1 MKTRNEKMNISI
13 LGLAVQCALMTAVAL
28 PLNAVA
34 DDADALKRPTN
45 SVELGS
51 LYSSQNSA
59 RFGQYNGLND
69 GGFYGLGGFDVHGGD
84 GYNDSKNSALRW
96 NLNGSNLG
104 TTSRTVDGS
113 VSDQGKWKVNLGY
126 DELQHNITSTYQTP
140 LQGSVGGNNFTL
152 PANFGPIGT
161 TAVPNTRSLS
171 STQRG
176 DFNTEKENVS
186 RKNGSISTSYTF
198 SEQLSAQIDYN
209 HLDQSGAKLI
219 GTGSMGGIN
228 VGTGS
233 GSGGYKGAA
242 EAVNMLMNPTSYQT
256 DNVNAAL
263 NWRGDKGHFTGGYY
277 GSMFHDDYNSLNW
290 QSAVVTP
297 GTSGTCA
304 GANCYTNNTMSTA
317 PSNSL
322 HQANLTG
329 GYNFTQ
335 TTKLAGGFSYGH
347 NSQNSAYAPTNIAQV
362 NGSSANMM
370 WGGLPG
376 ASLNGV
382 VETTHGDLKLTN
394 QSIKDLTLTAGFKFN
409 ERDNR
414 TDSSIYKFKAIND
427 ALATNTTAA
436 TNYTGVNTPYS
447 NSKTQYEASAAYRLT
462 KAQNVNLA
470 YDHESVKRWCDS
482 LALGA
487 AQCVSS
493 PASEEDKIGLTY
505 RLKALDDVNFNAG
518 YSYANRRADVS
529 NFQSNVGNY
538 GITSLITSSATGS
551 ANSGFNAGNFLGY
564 VAFPYANRSQN
575 LGKAGVN
582 WQVTQ
587 KLDVGL
593 NGRYTYDNYDATL
606 GVQNGHS
613 AGVNLD
619 ATYSYAENSSVSAY
633 WSWQNG
639 QRNMRSGNGGANG
652 NTSASVVG
660 AASQAVA
667 PTNLW
672 NNQLEDNS
680 NTVGLLTRRG
690 GLLNGK
696 LDLIGD
702 ASYARDT
709 TGYSTQVLYTPSTNI
724 ACGSAASL
732 TCGSLSPIANEIIS
746 LKFTGHYKVH
756 KNGKVSLAYMYQKL
770 NSNDYFYYGQQF
782 STTPSTVMPTNLQ
795 MQSYAVNV
803 VALSY
808 NYSF

>member
-1 MKTRNEKMNISI
+1 MKTHNEKMNMSL
-13 LGLAVQCALMTAVAL
+13 LGLAVQCALMTIVVL
-28 PLNAVA
+28 PLSAVA
-34 DDADALKRPTN
+34 DDDAAALTRPTN
-45 SVELGS
+45 TIEAGS

-69 GGFYGLGGFDVHGGD
+69 GGFYGLGGFDIRGGD
-84 GYNDSKNSALRW
+84 GYDESKNSALRW
-96 NLNGSNLG
+96 KLNGSNLG

-113 VSDQGKWKVNLGY
+113 VGDQGKWKVNLGY
-126 DELQHNITSTYQTP
+126 DELQHNITDSYQTP

-152 PANFGPIGT
+152 PSNFGT
-161 TAVPNTRSLS
+161 VNTATGKSGTRSLTS
-171 STQRG
+171 AQSG
-176 DFNTEKENVS
+176 DFQTEKEYVS

-219 GTGSMGGIN
+219 GTGSQGGISLL
-228 VGTGS
+228 GGSTG
-233 GSGGYKGAA
+233 KA
-242 EAVNMLMNPTSYQT
+242 EAINIIMNPTSYQT

-263 NWRGDKGHFTGGYY
+263 NWKGDKGHLSSGYY
-277 GSMFHDDYNSLNW
+277 GSIFHDDYNSLSW
-290 QSAVVTP
+290 QSAQASAA
-297 GTSGTCA
+297 SGCA
-304 GANCYTNNTMSTA
+304 GSNCYTNNTMSTA

-329 GYNFTQ
+329 GYNFTSA
-335 TTKLAGGFSYGH
+335 TKLAGGFSYGY
-347 NSQNSAYAPTNIAQV
+347 NTQNSSYAPTLIPQAI
-362 NGSSANMM
+362 GTPYNMM
-370 WGGLPG
+370 QAGGLP
-376 ASLNGV
+376 ASSLNGV
-382 VETTHGDLKLTN
+382 VETKHGDLKLTN
-394 QSIKDLTLTAGFKFN
+394 QSIKDLTLSAGLKYN
-409 ERDNR
+409 ERVNL
-414 TDSSIYKFKAIND
+414 TSSNTYKYVNIASTGVG
-427 ALATNTTAA
+427 TNGY
-436 TNYTGVNTPYS
+436 YTGVNTPYS

-470 YDHESVKRWCDS
+470 YEHESVKRWCDS
-482 LALGA
+482 VVGG

-505 RLKALDDVNFNAG
+505 RLKALDNVNFNAG
-518 YSYANRRADVS
+518 YTYANRRAD
-529 NFQSNVGNY
+529 
-538 GITSLITSSATGS
+538 S
-551 ANSGFNAGNFLGY
+551 ANFLANAGNYALTTAVSSSALNAGNYIGY
-564 VAFPYANRSQN
+564 VAYPYANRSQN

-587 KLDVGL
+587 KLDVGV
-593 NGRYTYDNYDATL
+593 NGRYAYDNYDATL

-633 WSWQNG
+633 WNLQNG
-639 QRNMRSGNGGANG
+639 QRNMRSGASGNGVSQ
-652 NTSASVVG
+652 TV
-660 AASQAVA
+660 AA
-667 PTNLW
+667 TNIW

-696 LDLIGD
+696 LEVIGD

-709 TGYSTQVLYTPSTNI
+709 TGYSTQVPYLAT
-724 ACGSAASL
+724 CGSATSL

-746 LKFTGHYKVH
+746 LKLTGHYKVH

-770 NSNDYFYYGQQF
+770 NSNDYFYYGQQYGN
-782 STTPSTVMPTNLQ
+782 TPNTLMPTNLQ